1 MSSKLKAAG
10 GRRSIKQ
17 ITNQRMNTHGNT
29 KTQEVKMSEKTQL
42 HIRDHRGPGW
52 FFIDKEYILRYGKKL
67 GVYGIAVYN
76 ILAMHADNGTQ
87 ESYPSYSTISDL
99 IGCSRAKV
107 ITVVGQLEKYKII
120 KKINRHGS
128 DGVNISNIITLL
140 HKDEWI
146 PVGGDSEARLLH
158 DMVNEVDHI
167 VNEVDHTPDGISDG
181 LVNEVDHIV
190 NGTTYD
196 GLPGRPKLDSINYTE
211 SNIYTAPAHDTHE
224 AREPIDPIAH
234 IFELQETHNPQAA
247 EPDDYEK
254 YFGSR
259 DEFIKIFVQKTGEH
273 PGEVVKGEIVRLG
286 SQPDACPER
295 WAKSID
301 QAIMNYSGNG
311 KPPPIRYVEIYEHG
325 QGDYGKYTDWMVTQ
339 GKWSDY
345 KKNGGNENG
354 KLGKTAERNQAIN
367 RAANT
372 SLDPRTG
379 KYVPVPVP

>member
-1 MSSKLKAAG
+1 
-10 GRRSIKQ
+10 
-17 ITNQRMNTHGNT
+17 
-29 KTQEVKMSEKTQL
+29 MSEKTQL

-52 FFIDKEYILRYGKKL
+52 FFIDKDFITEYGKEL
-67 GVYGIAVYN
+67 GAYGIAVYN
-76 ILAMHADNGTQ
+76 ILAMHANNTTQ
-87 ESYPSYSTISDL
+87 ESYPSYNTIAAL
-99 IGCSRAKV
+99 MGCSRVKV
-107 ITVVGQLEKYKII
+107 IHVIEQLEGYKII
-120 KKINRHGS
+120 EKTKRQGA
-128 DGVNISNIITLL
+128 DGVYMSNVITLL
-140 HKDEWI
+140 HKDVWI
-146 PVGGDSEARLLH
+146 PVNEDSDERLLR
-158 DMVNEVDHI
+158 DI
-167 VNEVDHTPDGISDG
+167 VNEVNHPLVNKVNHPPSTPD
-181 LVNEVDHIV
+181 LPVVNDVAQGGKLGE
-190 NGTTYD
+190 
-196 GLPGRPKLDSINYTE
+196 PKLDSINYTE
-211 SNIYTAPAHDTHE
+211 SNIYNAPAHDTHGE
-224 AREPIDPIAH
+224 REPIDPVIH

-325 QGDYGKYTDWMVTQ
+325 QGDYGKYTAWMVTQ

-345 KKNGGNENG
+345 KKNGENGNGNG

-372 SLDPRTG
+372 ALDPRTG
-379 KYVPVPVP
+379 KYVPVS